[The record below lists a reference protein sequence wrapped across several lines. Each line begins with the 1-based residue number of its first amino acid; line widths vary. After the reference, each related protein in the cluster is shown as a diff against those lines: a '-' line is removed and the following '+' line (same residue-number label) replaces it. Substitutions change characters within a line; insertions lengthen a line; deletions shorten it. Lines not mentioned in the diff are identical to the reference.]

1 MEDDS
6 HKMQSV
12 SINLNSLKQTFLNK
26 FIESYFEEAKKKF
39 PLSKRLFFQYAYFT
53 LYCCKNN
60 FLTETLI
67 RNFDNAKANWI
78 ERVSVQ
84 INELMTIMEI
94 RFISDFKN
102 SNEEEIAK
110 SSGNWGILY
119 EDDSRNAYGTK
130 CYSTD
135 QFDPDHFILMSLLT
149 NKYYNKVEKLASKI
163 VLFWKTI

>member
-6 HKMQSV
+6 HKSQSV
-12 SINLNSLKQTFLNK
+12 SINLNQLKQTFLNK

-39 PLSKRLFFQYAYFT
+39 PTSKRLFFQYAYFT

-84 INELMTIMEI
+84 INELQTIMEI
-94 RFISDFKN
+94 RQISGLK
-102 SNEEEIAK
+102 SNHDEDMAK
-110 SSGNWGILY
+110 SSSSWGILY
-119 EDDSRNAYGTK
+119 QDDSRDSYGGTK

-135 QFDPDHFILMSLLT
+135 
-149 NKYYNKVEKLASKI
+149 
-163 VLFWKTI
+163 